1 MINILFILIIILSPT
16 KLLLED
22 EQILFSFQM
31 IRHGARAPYDGV
43 KNGEDK
49 YKELWISESEL
60 TEIGKRMLYLLGVK
74 YRKRYMIDNSTKF
87 LNEYYSPQEIYIKST
102 DNNRTIESIY
112 SYLQGLYPKY
122 FKKINEK
129 VKNSSYPPNKKY
141 QNKFEEILD
150 EYDMK
155 EKGSALPY
163 NINIVPIHLF
173 YKVEHDFDL
182 YDEELCP
189 YRYEISNKSH
199 KSEIV
204 LNFVDKIINNTNNL
218 FMDLEPSNS
227 SSFLYDYWTLYKY
240 MDGFFCDDFDKR
252 NFNYIKNKYGENII
266 KLLRNYS
273 KEFLDMN
280 YFDISFPE
288 SDRDVGLVSS
298 SLIMNDI
305 LNWMENA
312 KNLNENKID
321 KYLKFVIYSAHDS
334 SIGALDHFMRT
345 ALNSSVEECNFA
357 CSRVFELYKR
367 GNEFFVRYLKG
378 DNSIKFN
385 VTYTLFRKKV
395 LDIIWDNNKIKDYCK
410 YEENKEK
417 NEEKKEETVEKGKG
431 AAYHIMI
438 ILIIF
443 DIILII
449 VLIAYCRHK
458 RF

>member
-1 MINILFILIIILSPT
+1 MINILFTLIIISSQT
-16 KLLLED
+16 RALLED

-31 IRHGARAPYDGV
+31 IRHGARAPYDGI
-43 KNGEDK
+43 KNGVDI

-60 TEIGKRMLYLLGVK
+60 TEMGKRMLYLLGVK
-74 YRKRYMIDNSTKF
+74 NRKRYMIDNNTKF

-112 SYLQGLYPKY
+112 CYLQGLYPNY
-122 FKKINEK
+122 SEKINEK

-141 QNKFEEILD
+141 YKKFEEFLD
-150 EYDMK
+150 KYKMNENRNP
-155 EKGSALPY
+155 LPY
-163 NINIVPIHLF
+163 NMNIVPIHLI
-173 YKVEHDFDL
+173 YKADHDFDL

-189 YRYEISNKSH
+189 YRYQISDKFH
-199 KSEIV
+199 KSEKV

-218 FMDLEPSNS
+218 FMDLEPSNNF
-227 SSFLYDYWTLYKY
+227 SFLYEYWTLYKY
-240 MDGFFCDDFDKR
+240 MDGFFCDDFDLR
-252 NFNYIKNKYGENII
+252 NFNYIKNKYGENIVT
-266 KLLRNYS
+266 LLKNYS

-280 YFDISFPE
+280 YFDVSFSE
-288 SDRDVGLVSS
+288 YDKDIGLVSS
-298 SLIMNDI
+298 SLTMNNI

-312 KNLNENKID
+312 KNMNENKID

-334 SIGALDHFMRT
+334 SIGSLDHFMRT

-357 CSRVFELYKR
+357 CSRTFELYKK
-367 GNEFFVRYLKG
+367 GNEYFVRYLKG

-395 LDIIWDNNKIKDYCK
+395 SDIMWDNNKIKEYCK
-410 YEENKEK
+410 YEKNEK
-417 NEEKKEETVEKGKG
+417 KEEKKEKSREKNKG

-438 ILIIF
+438 VLIIF
-443 DIILII
+443 DIILFI
-449 VLIAYCRHK
+449 VLIAYCRHR

>member
-1 MINILFILIIILSPT
+1 M
-16 KLLLED
+16 
-22 EQILFSFQM
+22 
-31 IRHGARAPYDGV
+31 H
-43 KNGEDK
+43 
-49 YKELWISESEL
+49 
-60 TEIGKRMLYLLGVK
+60 
-74 YRKRYMIDNSTKF
+74 
-87 LNEYYSPQEIYIKST
+87 
-102 DNNRTIESIY
+102 
-112 SYLQGLYPKY
+112 
-122 FKKINEK
+122 
-129 VKNSSYPPNKKY
+129 
-141 QNKFEEILD
+141 
-150 EYDMK
+150 
-155 EKGSALPY
+155 
-163 NINIVPIHLF
+163 
-173 YKVEHDFDL
+173 
-182 YDEELCP
+182 
-189 YRYEISNKSH
+189 YEISNKSH